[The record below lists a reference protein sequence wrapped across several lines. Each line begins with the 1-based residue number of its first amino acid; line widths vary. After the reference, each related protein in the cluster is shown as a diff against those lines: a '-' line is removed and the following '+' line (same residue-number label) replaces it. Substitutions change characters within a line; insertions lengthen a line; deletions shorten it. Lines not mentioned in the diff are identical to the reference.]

1 MDSYSIITKEL
12 EDDSDTES
20 VCSSATDTGIV
31 RDKQECKVIDDP
43 YVTMDILEF
52 NKNIVTD
59 VDEYPINTEIEEKD
73 NIPLKIQ
80 FISQINHFKNKTR
93 KYNVKQ

>member
-1 MDSYSIITKEL
+1 
-12 EDDSDTES
+12 
-20 VCSSATDTGIV
+20 
-31 RDKQECKVIDDP
+31 
-43 YVTMDILEF
+43 MDILEF

-59 VDEYPINTEIEEKD
+59 VDEYPINTGIEEKG

-80 FISQINHFKNKTR
+80 FISQINHFKNRTR